1 MKMDDNS
8 IVELYWERNEN
19 AIEETQK
26 KYGRYCY
33 SIAFNILN
41 NQEDAEESVNDTY
54 LNAWSSMPP
63 QRPNVLSAF
72 LGRITRNIS
81 LNKWKCRTAE
91 KRGGGQA
98 DIVLDELQ
106 DCVPSKESVEEE
118 IEVKEL
124 AGIID
129 KFLRGL
135 PKEER
140 NIFLCRYWYMDSIA
154 DICKQFGYGESKV
167 KMKLLRTRK
176 KLMEK
181 LEKEG
186 VRL

>member
-1 MKMDDNS
+1 MDDNS
-8 IVELYWERNEN
+8 IVEMYWERSEA

-33 SIAFNILN
+33 SIAFNVLSD
-41 NQEDAEESVNDTY
+41 QQDAEESVNDTY
-54 LNAWSSMPP
+54 LSAWSSMPP
-63 QRPNVLSAF
+63 QRPLVLSAF
-72 LGRITRNIS
+72 LGKITRNIS
-81 LNKWKCRTAE
+81 LKRWKNKTAE

-98 DIVLDELQ
+98 DLVLDELQ
-106 DCVPSKESVEEE
+106 ECIPSNNSVDSE
-118 IEVKEL
+118 IDTKEL
-124 AGIID
+124 GDIID
-129 KFLRGL
+129 GFLRGL
-135 PKEER
+135 ANEER
-140 NIFLCRYWYMDSIA
+140 NIFICRYWYMDSIV

-176 KLMEK
+176 KLMER